1 MLPSEALM
9 RQLMLVVTMALSLGL
24 SLTAAAAAAAP
35 ATAPGGQAN
44 SGVANSSAATS
55 SAPADLGASV
65 DASGPG
71 QLVQT
76 AASAMLKDLD
86 AHRGEYRSNPGKVHQ
101 LVDQV
106 LLPHFDTDYSARLV
120 LGRHWT
126 TASET
131 QRQRFI
137 KAFYKSLLNNYGD
150 ALVDFTAD
158 KLKVFPY
165 TGDASA
171 QFATVRTQVRKSNG
185 SLVAVNYS
193 LRRIDQGWKAWD
205 VVIEG
210 ISYVKSFRDDFSA
223 EIDQKGLDEVI
234 SRLEAGETPSAIKGA
249 ASTKG

>member
-1 MLPSEALM
+1 M
-9 RQLMLVVTMALSLGL
+9 RQLMRAIAVALGLGL
-24 SLTAAAAAAAP
+24 SLTAAAAAAAAAAAP
-35 ATAPGGQAN
+35 AGAPTAAAN
-44 SGVANSSAATS
+44 SGTAS
-55 SAPADLGASV
+55 DLAASV

-71 QLVQT
+71 QLIQT

-86 AHRGEYRSNPGKVHQ
+86 AHRAEYRSDPGKVHA

-120 LGRHWT
+120 LGRHWS
-126 TASET
+126 TAT
-131 QRQRFI
+131 DVQRQRFI
-137 KAFYKSLLNNYGD
+137 KAFYKSLLNNYGN

-165 TGDASA
+165 TGDANAPYAS
-171 QFATVRTQVRKSNG
+171 VRTQVRKNDG

-193 LRRIDQGWKAWD
+193 LRRTDQGWKAWD

-210 ISYVKSFRDDFSA
+210 ISYVKSFRDDFGA

-234 SRLEAGETPSAIKGA
+234 ARLEAGETPSAIKGA
-249 ASTKG
+249 ASSVKG

>member
-1 MLPSEALM
+1 M
-9 RQLMLVVTMALSLGL
+9 RQLMLVMTIGLSLGL
-24 SLTAAAAAAAP
+24 PLAGAAAAASPPAAAP
-35 ATAPGGQAN
+35 AASGAAP
-44 SGVANSSAATS
+44 
-55 SAPADLGASV
+55 DLAASV

-86 AHRGEYRSNPGKVHQ
+86 AHRSDYHANPGKVHE

-106 LLPHFDTDYSARLV
+106 LLPHFDTEYSARLV
-120 LGRHWT
+120 LGKHWT
-126 TASET
+126 TANDT

-165 TGDASA
+165 TGDANA
-171 QFATVRTQVRKSNG
+171 QFATVRTQVRKSDG
-185 SLVAVNYS
+185 SQVAVNYS
-193 LRRIDQGWKAWD
+193 LRRTDQGWKAWD

-210 ISYVKSFRDDFSA
+210 ISYVKSFRDDFSS

-234 SRLEAGETPSAIKGA
+234 ARLEAGETPGAIKGA
-249 ASTKG
+249 AAGTKG

>member
-1 MLPSEALM
+1 M
-9 RQLMLVVTMALSLGL
+9 RNTTFGWFAAMGLAVTAPFALS
-24 SLTAAAAAAAP
+24 SAEAAGAP
-35 ATAPGGQAN
+35 A
-44 SGVANSSAATS
+44 
-55 SAPADLGASV
+55 SAPAPDAANAGTDLGAAV

-86 AHRGEYRSNPGKVHQ
+86 AHRAEYHADPGKVHR

-120 LGRHWT
+120 LGHHWGA
-126 TASET
+126 ASED
-131 QRQRFI
+131 QRSRFV

-150 ALVDFTAD
+150 ALTDFTSD

-165 TGDASA
+165 TGDPNA
-171 QFATVRTQVRKSNG
+171 QNATVRTTVRKNDG
-185 SLVAVNYS
+185 SQVAVNYS
-193 LRRIDQGWKAWD
+193 LHRTDGGWKAWD

-210 ISYVKSFRDDFSA
+210 ISYVKSFRDDFDS

-234 SRLEAGETPSAIKGA
+234 KRLESGDTPSAIKGA
-249 ASTKG
+249 ASGKKT